1 MWAVSLR
8 TCPSCQVVL
17 LGTVHA
23 CRQKYKMCYRQ
34 SRRMPRTLELRNGSW
49 AHAPSYLP
57 KVKWGGRCWIQ
68 IHLYPHYN
76 HVLYPLFLPL
86 PSLGPSHSYCKDRKI
101 PQRLFLSLWKTS
113 PRQLFCLYQYILYI
127 SGNFG
132 KSWVS
137 VNGKR
142 VFFFFLKMF
151 GPRDLWKGPFIY
163 LQNGLHMRTIQKSLK
178 TVIPW
183 TLIKRFVC
191 FQIAETNSGWFKQK
205 RNFSEG

>member
-68 IHLYPHYN
+68 IHLYPTTIMCCIPCF
-76 HVLYPLFLPL
+76 YPCLPL
-86 PSLGPSHSYCKDRKI
+86 VPPTLTAKTEKSLKGCFWAYEKPPPDNFSAFTNIFFTLVEILENHG
-101 PQRLFLSLWKTS
+101 FLLMVKES
-113 PRQLFCLYQYILYI
+113 
-127 SGNFG
+127 
-132 KSWVS
+132 
-137 VNGKR
+137 
-142 VFFFFLKMF
+142 FFFFLKMF